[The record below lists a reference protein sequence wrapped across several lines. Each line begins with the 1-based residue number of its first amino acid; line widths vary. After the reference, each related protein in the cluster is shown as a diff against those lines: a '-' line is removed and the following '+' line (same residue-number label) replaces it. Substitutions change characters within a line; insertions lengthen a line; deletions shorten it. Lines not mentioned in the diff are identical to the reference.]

1 MKKKVD
7 HSTDENYLQ
16 ENSNFVS
23 DFIQISIIHYRLHDV
38 SFIVFGLFG
47 PCSKS

>member
-7 HSTDENYLQ
+7 RSRDENYLQ

-38 SFIVFGLFG
+38 SFIVFVLFG
-47 PCSKS
+47 SCFKS